1 MSAAKLDDLI
11 RQMENY
17 LECWKQ
23 FNIYMNQARSR
34 KFEAEDETH
43 FLEVKSILT
52 QELELIFSSIEA
64 SNPKKE
70 DILALISDTPS
81 LRYLSE
87 QSDVQL
93 RSVETQWHKIYI
105 GWQSLLGQ
113 LKVQQ
118 RNSEK
123 RGLFSSIFKK

>member
-23 FNIYMNQARSR
+23 FNIYMNQARAK
-34 KFEAEDETH
+34 KFEVEDETH

-87 QSDVQL
+87 QSDIQL
-93 RSVETQWHKIYI
+93 RSLENQWHKIYI
-105 GWQSLLGQ
+105 AWQSLLGQ

-118 RNSEK
+118 RNTEK